1 MDSVAITLRG
11 SHRIERLKQHLTES
25 GVCDFRLFYGIDAPY
40 SGITT
45 NLTYEVDNPGSG
57 YIMAQKTTGCYL
69 SHWMLWTALEFDRSV
84 SDAVMIFEDDVILHS
99 GWKKI
104 IDDAI
109 LKLPSDW
116 DILFGG
122 SCCASDKLGNQ
133 IDHNLFEGV
142 PLCLHFYIVRKK
154 ALKTLIET
162 NSKFSGPIDIGIY
175 FNSKQHL
182 KSYIIFPRVAD
193 QVDTVLSD

>member
-25 GVCDFRLFYGIDAPY
+25 GITDFRLFYGIDAPY
-40 SGITT
+40 SGIATT
-45 NLTYEVDNPGSG
+45 LTYEIDNPGSG
-57 YIMAQKTTGCYL
+57 YIMSQKLVGCSL
-69 SHWMLWTALEFDRSV
+69 SHWMLWKTLEFDRST

-99 GWKKI
+99 EWKKI
-104 IDDAI
+104 VDNAI
-109 LKLPSDW
+109 LKLPDDW
-116 DILFGG
+116 DILFAG
-122 SCCASDKLGNQ
+122 SCCASDKLGKQ

-154 ALKTLIET
+154 ALKILIET
-162 NSKFSGPIDIGIY
+162 NEKFSGPIDIQIY
-175 FNSKQHL
+175 FNSKKHL

-193 QVDTVLSD
+193 QVNTVLSD